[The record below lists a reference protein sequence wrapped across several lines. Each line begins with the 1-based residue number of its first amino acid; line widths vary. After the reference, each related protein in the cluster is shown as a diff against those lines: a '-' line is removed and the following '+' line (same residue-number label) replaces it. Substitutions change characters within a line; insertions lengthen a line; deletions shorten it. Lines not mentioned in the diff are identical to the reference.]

1 MSFADTVASS
11 AARVLAYMPFPPRVG
26 YRRTVRRSV
35 RSATL
40 LLTMSLFCPVA
51 EAQPETPGETLFREG
66 REALRRNE
74 LDLACSKF
82 RESYQLERALGPL
95 LNHARCE
102 ENRGKLVSARE
113 LWREAVQKSEAGSEP
128 RKVAEEHARALEA
141 AVPRVTIRLAP
152 GTPADTRV
160 EIDGVQVSL
169 ADAPAL
175 VDPGPHVIVGR
186 YGAQEDRKP
195 LSAERGGSYQL
206 EIRINAVSGPLPP
219 GGVAPVRQPEG
230 PSAGWIAG
238 WVVGGVGVLSL
249 GGFAATGGIILS
261 QSGDWSDAGCDQPG
275 RDEAACEEIKA
286 SPGLF
291 AANGVT
297 LGVGLAALG
306 TGIILLVTHSSG
318 GTASPER
325 AARIQ
330 LAPGP
335 GELGSSLAVS
345 F

>member
-1 MSFADTVASS
+1 M
-11 AARVLAYMPFPPRVG
+11 
-26 YRRTVRRSV
+26 RRSV
-35 RSATL
+35 LSATL
-40 LLTMSLFCPVA
+40 LLLMALPFP
-51 EAQPETPGETLFREG
+51 AQAQQESPGEVLFREG

-113 LWREAVQKSEAGSEP
+113 LWLEAVKKSEAGSEP
-128 RKVAEEHARALEA
+128 WQVADEHARALEA
-141 AVPRVTIRLAP
+141 VIPRVSIRLAA

-169 ADAPAL
+169 ASGAVG
-175 VDPGPHVIVGR
+175 VDPGPHVVVGR
-186 YGAQEDRKP
+186 HGSQEDRRS
-195 LSAERGGSYQL
+195 LTAERGGSYEL
-206 EIRINAVSGPLPP
+206 ELNLAGATSPPPSVSERDGP
-219 GGVAPVRQPEG
+219 A
-230 PSAGWIAG
+230 AGWLAG

-249 GGFAATGGIILS
+249 GGFVATGVVILNKS
-261 QSGDWSDAGCDQPG
+261 SEWSDQGCDQRE
-275 RDEAACEEIKA
+275 RDEASCADIKA
-286 SPGLF
+286 SAGLF

-306 TGIILLVTHSSG
+306 TGIILLATQHPG
-318 GTASPER
+318 GGPAEQGVR
-325 AARIQ
+325 AR
-330 LAPGP
+330 LGPGP
-335 GELGSSLAVS
+335 GDVGASLDVR